1 MDATDLIRLW
11 SVLTIVCSALVLIV
25 LERIFPYQ
33 PQKFVR
39 RGIGTD
45 LIMYALVQSYIIG
58 LLISYVISLIDDHT
72 TFERW
77 HAVRDLPLT
86 VQFAVFFVTHD
97 LYIYWFH
104 RWQHANPILWRI
116 HEAHHSTVDVDWLS
130 GSRSHS
136 LEILVNQTIEF
147 GPILLFASPEIAVVK
162 GAVDA
167 VWGMY
172 IHSNIDVK
180 TGWLQY
186 IINGPEM
193 HRWHHAQDGAAHNKN
208 FSTKLAIWDWMFGT
222 AFYPADSKPSSY
234 GIGIEYP
241 QNYFKQH
248 VYAFRRS
255 DRNQ

>member
-104 RWQHANPILWRI
+104 RWQHTNPILWRI

>member
-1 MDATDLIRLW
+1 VDATDLIRLW

-104 RWQHANPILWRI
+104 RWQHTNPILWRI

>member
-1 MDATDLIRLW
+1 MDAIDSIRLW
-11 SVLTIVCSALVLIV
+11 SVVTIACSAFVLIV
-25 LERIFPYQ
+25 LERFFPYQ
-33 PQKFVR
+33 PQRFARK
-39 RGIGTD
+39 GIGTD
-45 LIMYALVQSYIIG
+45 LIMYALVQSYVMG
-58 LLISYVISLIDDHT
+58 LLISYLISMIDDHT
-72 TFERW
+72 TLDRW

-86 VQFAVFFVTHD
+86 VQFAVFFITHD
-97 LYIYWFH
+97 FYIYWFH
-104 RWQHANPILWRI
+104 RWQHSNPVLWRL

-147 GPILLFASPEIAVVK
+147 APILLLASPEIAVVK

-172 IHSNIDVK
+172 IHSNIDVR

-193 HRWHHAQDGAAHNKN
+193 HRWHHARDGAAHNKN

-222 AFYPADSKPSSY
+222 AFRPTDSKPGAY